1 MRSSAFIGGSRVPR
15 RRLATSVGVVAF
27 VAIGVAACGGGS
39 TSSPS
44 SSSSST
50 SSTNLFDPASFN
62 ESSVSWLKA
71 NVNNNGS
78 PPSTPTGT
86 LNIAGNPDLSDLA
99 DPQAEYETDG
109 FALTETYARRL
120 VYYAPSSDLI
130 KSDTVVP
137 DMATSLPTI
146 SSDGK
151 TYTFH
156 LRSGVMWNTT
166 PARAVTSKDF
176 VIGLKRECDPA
187 IAPLGNPGYYSA
199 EIAGYM
205 DFCTGLQALPV
216 TASPTDRAAY
226 INGHT
231 ISGIAT
237 PDNSTIAFTLIAP
250 SVDFVNILAM
260 PFASAAPAEELN
272 FVPETPGNPLY
283 SDGPYEIS
291 NCTGTST
298 ASGYNDCTGYNVGH
312 EITLDDN
319 PLWKQSTDPI
329 RHQYLQ
335 HIDVKVDLAA
345 GAAGETTVLQEMQ
358 AGTTDLSWGGDIAIP
373 PSNLATLASFTDPNF
388 GAFPA
393 PGITNPFLV
402 FNTQSTTDGG
412 ALKNVKVRQALEYA
426 VNKAALVKIYGGAT
440 FNQPLNQVI
449 SPGAQG
455 YQEFNPYPSNGSQGD
470 PATCKSKLAAAG
482 YPNGITLTHYYRT
495 SGNHPSVYQ
504 ELKSDFAACG
514 VTLNGVPISTGFYGT
529 KGIAIPGAN
538 FQAAEAN
545 LAQAK
550 WDTAEPGWV
559 PDWFG
564 ASNGRAVV
572 ADLFDGQQNFPG
584 TDWSGYDSAAVD
596 NLINQAEATGDASK
610 AASLWHQAD
619 VKIMADAPFIPF
631 MTQLTPLYH
640 SSRVHNAVWSAF
652 ASSYDL
658 TVAWVG

>member
-1 MRSSAFIGGSRVPR
+1 MVALVA
-15 RRLATSVGVVAF
+15 LA
-27 VAIGVAACGGGS
+27 AACGGGGS
-39 TSSPS
+39 SNSSSPS
-44 SSSSST
+44 ASNN
-50 SSTNLFDPASFN
+50 NLFDPASFN
-62 ESSVSWLKA
+62 ESNVSWLKA

-86 LNIAGNPDLSDLA
+86 LNIAGTPDLSDLA

-109 FALTETYARRL
+109 FALTEAYARRL
-120 VYYAPSSDLI
+120 VYYAPSSDLV
-130 KSDTVVP
+130 KSDAVVP

-146 SSDGK
+146 SSDGL

-166 PARAVTSKDF
+166 PPRAVTSKDF

-199 EIAGYM
+199 EVSGYS
-205 DFCTGLQALPV
+205 DFCSGMQALPAA
-216 TASPTDRAAY
+216 ASAGDRAAY
-226 INGHT
+226 VNGHG
-231 ISGIAT
+231 ISGITT
-237 PDNSTIAFTLIAP
+237 PDSSTIVFKLTAP
-250 SVDFVNILAM
+250 SVDFLYILAM

-272 FVPETPGNPLY
+272 FVPQTPGNPLY

-291 NCTGTST
+291 GCTGTST
-298 ASGYNDCTGYNVGH
+298 ASGYNDCTGYDVGH
-312 EITLDDN
+312 TITLDDN

-335 HIDVKVDLAA
+335 HINVKVDLAG

-358 AGTTDLSWGGDIAIP
+358 AGTTDLAWGGDIAIP
-373 PSNLATLASFTDPNF
+373 SSNLATLASFTDPNF

-402 FNTQSTTDGG
+402 FNTQSLTDNA

-426 VNKAALVKIYGGAT
+426 VNKAALVKIYGGTA
-440 FNQPLNQVI
+440 FNQALNQVI
-449 SPGAQG
+449 PPGAQG
-455 YQEFNPYPSNGSQGD
+455 YEEFNPYPTPGNQGD
-470 PATCKSKLAAAG
+470 AAKCKAMLTAAG
-482 YPNGITLTHYYRT
+482 YPNGLELTHYYRT
-495 SGNHPSVYQ
+495 SGNHPAVYQ

-514 VTLNGVPISTGFYGT
+514 VTLNGVPISSGFYGT
-529 KGIAIPGAN
+529 KGIAISG
-538 FQAAEAN
+538 AN
-545 LAQAK
+545 LAEGQANLAKAK

-564 ASNGRAVV
+564 PSNGRAVV

-584 TDWSGYDSAAVD
+584 TDWPGYDSPAVD
-596 NLINQAEATGDASK
+596 SLVNQAEASGNPSQ
-610 AASLWHQAD
+610 AANLWHQAD
-619 VKIMADAPFIPF
+619 KLIMADAPFIPF

-640 SSRVHNAVWSAF
+640 SSRVHNAIWSAF
-652 ASSYDL
+652 ASSYDF
-658 TVAWVG
+658 TVLWVG